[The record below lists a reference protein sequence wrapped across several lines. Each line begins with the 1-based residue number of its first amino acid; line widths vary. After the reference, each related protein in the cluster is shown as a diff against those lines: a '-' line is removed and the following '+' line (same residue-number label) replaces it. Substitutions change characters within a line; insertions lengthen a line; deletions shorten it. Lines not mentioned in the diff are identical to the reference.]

1 MLENYL
7 PLAVGKIIMSFSLS
21 LCPSVVYLYEVGKL
35 SESLANLTTIWVA
48 FNFPKSLTPSVQSQ
62 FPSESILTCISL
74 FSYLP

>member
-7 PLAVGKIIMSFSLS
+7 PLAVEKIIVSFSLS
-21 LCPSVVYLYEVGKL
+21 LCSSVVYLYEVGKL
-35 SESLANLTTIWVA
+35 SESLANLTIWVA

-62 FPSESILTCISL
+62 FPSESILTRISL